1 MNSQWRTTTVLAL
14 CRRMLDTRAFDA
26 MPILSDALQDAG
38 CTDDKLLRQ
47 CQDPD
52 LKPVRA
58 ERLVNL
64 IYSDE
69 TAAAVRWLEQFVRD
83 INYRNYKDENDEV
96 GTESD
101 DDPHNYEY
109 VIQAGHDGVKQGA
122 MHFSSDAGAAYFRS
136 GKENRREFF
145 RNWSLVTGVA
155 VPKETQDGISC
166 SCAC

>member
-1 MNSQWRTTTVLAL
+1 
-14 CRRMLDTRAFDA
+14 MLDTRAFDP
-26 MPILSDALQDAG
+26 MPILADALQDAG

-47 CQDPD
+47 CQNPD
-52 LKPVRA
+52 LKSVRA

-101 DDPHNYEY
+101 DHPHTYES
-109 VIQAGHDGVKQGA
+109 IIETGHQGVNEGV
-122 MHFSSDAGAAYFRS
+122 MYFSSDAGAGFFRS

-155 VPKETQDGISC
+155 VPEETQNGISF